1 MKIILSKGTTQ
12 SIYINNN
19 NFLGKKRES
28 NYDTFGDNYFKKVK
42 ILLIKAIIIFIN
54 ELVKKITIKQL
65 VDINKEEMTNSSVEY
80 DKEFLYK
87 KLKEILSCISKKYTN
102 VLAIINNKKLI
113 EYLPNLKDKGEY
125 SQKIFDLSFLDF
137 LEHINGNKNNELLDG
152 FPTIDKIIKNEMK
165 KLRNFDINKLKSCFE
180 NYKDLVERR
189 RSRKS
194 KNNKKE
200 I

>member
-1 MKIILSKGTTQ
+1 M
-12 SIYINNN
+12 
-19 NFLGKKRES
+19 
-28 NYDTFGDNYFKKVK
+28 
-42 ILLIKAIIIFIN
+42 LIKAIIIYIN
-54 ELVKKITIKQL
+54 ELVKKITI
-65 VDINKEEMTNSSVEY
+65 
-80 DKEFLYK
+80 KEFLYK
-87 KLKEILSCISKKYTN
+87 KLKEILSCVSKKYTN
-102 VLAIINNKKLI
+102 VLAIKNKKLI
-113 EYLPNLKDKGEY
+113 GYLLNLKEKGEY
-125 SQKIFDLSFLDF
+125 FQKLFDLSFLDF
-137 LEHINGNKNNELLDG
+137 LEHINGKKNNELLDG

>member
-1 MKIILSKGTTQ
+1 
-12 SIYINNN
+12 
-19 NFLGKKRES
+19 
-28 NYDTFGDNYFKKVK
+28 
-42 ILLIKAIIIFIN
+42 
-54 ELVKKITIKQL
+54 
-65 VDINKEEMTNSSVEY
+65 MTYSSVEY

-87 KLKEILSCISKKYTN
+87 KLKEILSCVSKKYTN
-102 VLAIINNKKLI
+102 VLAIKNKKLI
-113 EYLPNLKDKGEY
+113 GYLLILKEKVY
-125 SQKIFDLSFLDF
+125 YFQKLFDLSFLDF
-137 LEHINGNKNNELLDG
+137 LEHINGKKNNELLDG

>member
-1 MKIILSKGTTQ
+1 
-12 SIYINNN
+12 
-19 NFLGKKRES
+19 
-28 NYDTFGDNYFKKVK
+28 
-42 ILLIKAIIIFIN
+42 
-54 ELVKKITIKQL
+54 
-65 VDINKEEMTNSSVEY
+65 MTYSSVEY

-102 VLAIINNKKLI
+102 VLAINNKKLI
-113 EYLPNLKDKGEY
+113 GDLLNLKDKGEY
-125 SQKIFDLSFLDF
+125 FQKLFDLSFSDF
-137 LEHINGNKNNELLDG
+137 LEHINGKKNNELLDG
-152 FPTIDKIIKNEMK
+152 FPTIDKIIKNEKK